1 LNSTWLAALLCLSL
15 ILAGAAVG
23 FLGEAALCVGLVL
36 LGFIGLLGLLLS
48 GAFTSLS
55 QKHPRFQI
63 RFGKRRARQYC
74 PTCGS
79 KLVYRYSEKPE
90 GWWCPTC
97 QETVDRPSLSP
108 RERYRKELERR
119 KREGSES

>member
-1 LNSTWLAALLCLSL
+1 VRLAALLCLSL

-23 FLGEAALCVGLVL
+23 FLGEAALGAGLVL

-48 GAFTSLS
+48 GSFTTLS
-55 QKHPRFQI
+55 QKYPRFQI

-79 KLVYRYSEKPE
+79 KLVYRYSEEPE
-90 GWWCPTC
+90 GWWCPIC

-119 KREGSES
+119 KREASES